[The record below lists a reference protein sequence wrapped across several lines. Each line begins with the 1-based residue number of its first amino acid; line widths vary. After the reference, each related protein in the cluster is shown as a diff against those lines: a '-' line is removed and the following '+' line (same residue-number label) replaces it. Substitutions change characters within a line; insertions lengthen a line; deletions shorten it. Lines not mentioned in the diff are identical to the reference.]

1 MIDERELRYLL
12 DEQVEVKK
20 IDWMKYIHKLWNG
33 RMLIAKVAGIATL
46 LGIVIVLTTPKQYTA
61 KATLAPELT
70 RSTNSGISNIASMLG
85 VGGLNLG
92 NDADALK
99 VTLYPDIIA
108 STPFI
113 LDLLDTQVST
123 LNKEQSDTTLIGYL
137 KEYTNSSLISQ
148 IKRLPFKTIAS
159 IKSLFKT
166 ETKDSIYTKIN
177 PFQLTKEQAGLIKG
191 LRKLIT
197 AKVDKKTGVTT
208 ITVTMQDP
216 LVAALITDTVIDK
229 LKRHITEYRISKAK
243 KDYEYW
249 EQIYNERKETYY
261 QKQRLYADYVD
272 ANKNII
278 LQSVRIEQTRLQNE
292 MNLAYQ
298 VYSNVATQLQM
309 AKAKI
314 QEAKPVLAT
323 IEPASVPQLPSGITR
338 KVKLIAIVFI
348 AIGGAIA
355 WVLFGQNLWNNI
367 KTFIKKEKNN
377 NDDSNQ

>member
-1 MIDERELRYLL
+1 MIDEKELRYLL
-12 DEQVEVKK
+12 GEQEEEKK
-20 IDWMKYIHKLWNG
+20 IDWMKYIHMLWDA
-33 RMLIAKVAGIATL
+33 RMLLIKVAGIAAIV
-46 LGIVIVLTTPKQYTA
+46 GAIIVITTPKQYTA
-61 KATLAPELT
+61 KATLAPE
-70 RSTNSGISNIASMLG
+70 STKSTSSGISNIASMLG
-85 VGGLNLG
+85 VGGFNLG
-92 NDADALK
+92 NDADALR
-99 VTLYPDIIA
+99 VTLYPDIIG

-113 LDLLDTQVST
+113 IDLLDTQVST
-123 LNKEQSDTTLIGYL
+123 LKKEQPDTTLIGYL
-137 KEYTNSSLISQ
+137 KEYTNSSLINQ
-148 IKRLPFKTIAS
+148 IIGLPFKAIAG

-166 ETKDSIYTKIN
+166 EKEDSISN
-177 PFQLTKEQAGLIKG
+177 GFNSFQLTKEQATLVKG

-216 LVAALITDTVIDK
+216 LVAALITDTVIEK

-243 KDYEYW
+243 NDYEYW
-249 EQIYNERKETYY
+249 NQLYNERKEEYY
-261 QKQRLYADYVD
+261 QKQRMYADYVD
-272 ANKNII
+272 ANKNIV

-323 IEPASVPQLPSGITR
+323 IEPASVPLLPSGTTR
-338 KVKLIAIVFI
+338 KVKLIVIEFVAVGYAIV
-348 AIGGAIA
+348 

-367 KTFIKKEKNN
+367 KTFVKKEKNN
-377 NDDSNQ
+377 KDDSNQ